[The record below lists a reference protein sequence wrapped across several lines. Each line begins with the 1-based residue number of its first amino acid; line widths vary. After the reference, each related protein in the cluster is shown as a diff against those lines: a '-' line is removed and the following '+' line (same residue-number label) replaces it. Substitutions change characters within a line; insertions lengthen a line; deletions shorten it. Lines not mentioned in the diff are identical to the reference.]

1 MTELPVK
8 PKISPAQK
16 IRCRQIVDAD
26 VPAVATLLAR
36 GFPNRSVQFWEHGV
50 HQLGRLQSPPGL
62 PKYGY
67 LLESDGRVVGTLLLI
82 FSRMRA
88 GDEFVTRCN
97 VSSWYVEPA
106 FRAYASL
113 LTLRAHAAKGVTYL
127 NVSPHPDTHPIIEAQ
142 GFSCYCDGKFVA
154 IPLLH
159 GLFGGSNGARVFDAR
174 VRPTVGFDPFEQEIL
189 LQHAKLGCIGLWCA
203 TSERAYPFVFRPR
216 RVKKVVP
223 GAQLIYCRD
232 TGDFVR
238 FARPLGRALARRG
251 TTFVVIDANGPIAG
265 LRGVFRP
272 GNAPK
277 YYRGPQPPRL
287 GDLAYTECAVL
298 GV

>member
-1 MTELPVK
+1 MTALSAK
-8 PKISPAQK
+8 PSISPTFG
-16 IRCRQIVDAD
+16 ICCRQIVDAD
-26 VPAVATLLAR
+26 VPAVAALLAH
-36 GFPNRSVQFWEHGV
+36 GFPSYSVQFWAQGV
-50 HQLGRLQSPPGL
+50 QQLGRLQSPAGL

-67 LLESDGRVVGTLLLI
+67 LLESEGRVVGTLLLI
-82 FSRMRA
+82 FSQMRA

-97 VSSWYVEPA
+97 VSSWYVEPT
-106 FRAYASL
+106 FRVYAPL
-113 LTLRAHAAKGVTYL
+113 LTLRAHAAKNVTYL
-127 NVSPHPDTHPIIEAQ
+127 NVSPHPDTHPILKAQ

-154 IPLLH
+154 VPILH
-159 GLFGGSNGARVFDAR
+159 GLFGGSNGVKVFDAR

-189 LQHAKLGCIGLWCA
+189 LQHAKLGCISLWCT

-216 RVKKVVP
+216 RIKKVIP

-238 FARPLGRALARRG
+238 FARPLGRALARLG
-251 TTFVVIDANGPIAG
+251 TAFVVIDANSPIPG
-265 LRGVFRP
+265 LYGVFRP
-272 GNAPK
+272 GNDPK
-277 YYRGPQPPRL
+277 YYRGPQRPRL

>member
-1 MTELPVK
+1 MTEEVTK
-8 PKISPAQK
+8 PSISAAPG
-16 IRCRQIVDAD
+16 IRCRQIDDAD
-26 VPAVATLLAR
+26 VPAVAELLAR
-36 GFPNRSVQFWEHGV
+36 GFPSRSAHFWEHGV
-50 HQLGRLQSPPGL
+50 QQLGKLQSPAGL

-67 LLESDGRVVGTLLLI
+67 LLESEGCVVGTLLLI
-82 FSRMRA
+82 FSKMPA

-106 FRAYASL
+106 FRVYAPL
-113 LTLRAHAAKGVTYL
+113 LTLRAHATKNVTYL
-127 NVSPHPDTHPIIEAQ
+127 NVSPHPDTHPILEAQ
-142 GFSCYCDGKFVA
+142 GFSRYCDGKFIAVP
-154 IPLLH
+154 ILH
-159 GLFGGSNGARVFDAR
+159 GLFGGSDGVRVFDAL
-174 VRPTVGFDPFEQEIL
+174 VSPTVGFDPFEREIL
-189 LQHAKLGCIGLWCA
+189 LQHAKLGCISLWCA

-216 RVKKVVP
+216 FIKKVVP

-238 FARPLGRALARRG
+238 FARPLGRALARQG
-251 TTFVVIDANGPIAG
+251 TAFVVIDANGPIPG
-265 LRGVFRP
+265 LHGVFRP
-272 GNAPK
+272 GHEAK